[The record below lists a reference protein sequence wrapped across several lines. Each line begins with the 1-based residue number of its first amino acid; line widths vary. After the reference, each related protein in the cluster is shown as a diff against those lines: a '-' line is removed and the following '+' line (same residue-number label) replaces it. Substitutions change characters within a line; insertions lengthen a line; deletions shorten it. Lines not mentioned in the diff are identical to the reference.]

1 MKTGDAQQPV
11 AGDEVLR
18 TYQLV
23 INLSAPCT
31 IEIGRLGKFRFA
43 AGRYIYTG
51 SARRNLEARVKRH
64 LLQHKTCRWHI
75 DYLLAHRHARIVD
88 VNYSTMPECQG
99 EIPVPRFGATD
110 CRAGCGSH
118 FKYLG
123 AL

>member
-1 MKTGDAQQPV
+1 MAN
-11 AGDEVLR
+11 DEVPR
-18 TYQLV
+18 TYQL
-23 INLSAPCT
+23 IIHLSAPCS

-64 LLQHKTCRWHI
+64 RSLHKTCRWHI

-88 VNYSTMPECQG
+88 VKYSAMPECSLNQQQQG